1 MTEQNRQDEYLDL
14 ADIQG
19 NVVRAYGRFRYPF
32 ARYFFLNISDPAKG
46 REFVDAIRKKVTTAQ
61 RWKRLENEKPI
72 SKPGDKD
79 VIERPKV
86 TLNIAFTFRGL
97 VKLQLPTRTL
107 QSMPPE
113 YIDGMRKRAHILG
126 DVPVKKA
133 GEDGK
138 KPESVADHTAGW
150 DPIWQESHKNALNL
164 GGEKDVHIWISMNAQ
179 LKEQGKAEAHGDLEN
194 ETEYL
199 KQLCEKIGGV
209 KILTIDGKEENGQ
222 EYQEANAV
230 FTRWPDN
237 SLHPTHKE
245 HFGFA
250 DGIGDP
256 VFEGQYPK
264 TEMGDKVVG
273 RGKWMDGEQK
283 WKPLAAGEFI
293 LGYPDESQELPPTAA
308 PINFM
313 NNGTFMV
320 YRKLHENVA
329 AFERVIDE
337 EADTYLKTMGINH
350 EDEEEQQQAK
360 EEARI
365 TLKAKIVGRWPDG
378 VPLSTFKAKVNKNAA
393 EPTETYD
400 RTVADYKAWRA
411 FRKERGFDMLGQPE
425 AEHATTE
432 EIGSAVQ
439 AYEKYFKSQ
448 EIRNFRYSDDMEGY
462 KCPVSSHLR
471 RTNTRDYLD
480 PLNPFPEDRA
490 KRSSTSQLNKRRRIL
505 RRGLP
510 YGGPA
515 LTDKAKQDNQTEAD
529 NKEQTEQGVIFMAI
543 CGSIFR
549 QFEFIQQQWIQ
560 YGLDFNVG
568 NNTCPLLGNHEHHKR
583 YTIASDPDADDP
595 KPPFIM
601 SKLETFVE
609 TRGGDYFFIPSIT
622 ALRMIGKGI
631 VDPT

>member
-1 MTEQNRQDEYLDL
+1 MTDKNRQEEYLEL
-14 ADIQG
+14 EDIQG

-32 ARYFFLNISDPAKG
+32 ARYFFLNIRDPKAG
-46 REFVDAIRKKVTTAQ
+46 RAFVNAIRAKVTTAQ
-61 RWKRLENEKPI
+61 RWVKPEDADKPI
-72 SKPGDKD
+72 NDKD
-79 VIERPKV
+79 ITKQPKV
-86 TLNIAFTFRGL
+86 TLNIGFTFRGL

-126 DVPVKKA
+126 D
-133 GEDGK
+133 
-138 KPESVADHTAGW
+138 STTADDHDHIAKW
-150 DPIWQESHKNALNL
+150 DPIWQESHKNELNL
-164 GGEKDVHIWISMNAQ
+164 GGDQDVHIWISMNAQ
-179 LKEQGKAEAHGDLEN
+179 GIPGTDKPVEALKTRMQELYELCS
-194 ETEYL
+194 ET
-199 KQLCEKIGGV
+199 GV
-209 KILTIDGKEENGQ
+209 QILTMNGKGDGPKC
-222 EYQEANAV
+222 QEANAI
-230 FTRWPDN
+230 FTKLPGGT
-237 SLHPTHKE
+237 LYPTHNE

-256 VFEGQYPK
+256 VFKGQYTDDDMK
-264 TEMGDKVVG
+264 KKVDG
-273 RGKWMDGEQK
+273 RGKWMDATNK
-283 WKPLAAGEFI
+283 WEPLAAGEFI
-293 LGYPDESQELPPTAA
+293 FGYPDESQELPPTAA

-313 NNGTFMV
+313 KNGTFMV

-350 EDEEEQQQAK
+350 DDKEKQRQAK

-378 VPLSTFKAKVNKNAA
+378 VPLSTFRVTPKVNKDGKEVPC
-393 EPTETYD
+393 EPPY
-400 RTVADYKAWRA
+400 RTVSDYEEWRT
-411 FRKERGFDMLGQPE
+411 FRKERGFDMVGQPD
-425 AEHATTE
+425 AEKADPKKLE
-432 EIGSAVQ
+432 DAYKNYEI
-439 AYEKYFKSQ
+439 YFKSK
-448 EIRNFRYSDDMEGY
+448 EIRDFRYNDDMEGY

-480 PLNPFPEDRA
+480 PANPFHDDKKGNPDA
-490 KRSSTSQLNKRRRIL
+490 TSQLNKRRRIL

-510 YGGPA
+510 YGPSLA
-515 LTDKAKQDNQTEAD
+515 EQSDKKDN
-529 NKEQTEQGVIFMAI
+529 TEQGVIFMAI

-568 NNTCPLLGNHEHHKR
+568 NNTCPLLGNHEHHTR
-583 YTIASDPDADDP
+583 YTIASDPESD